1 MKHMN
6 VVRFKVKPD
15 QINEYLK
22 ANADLSLFQGQIEGK
37 LVQTG
42 DYTFCS
48 TGLWESKEA
57 MESEMANMISFL
69 DTIRNMIE
77 EISPELGVTDPVSG
91 PVISEK

>member
-15 QINEYLK
+15 QLDNYLK
-22 ANADLSLFQGQIEGK
+22 ANNELPLFPGQIEGK

-48 TGLWESKEA
+48 TGLWESKDA

-69 DTIRNMIE
+69 DTIRNMLE
-77 EISPELGVTDPVSG
+77 ELSPELGVTDPVSG
-91 PVISEK
+91 SVITEK